1 MLNNKMLHAKI
12 VIIYPIARKKKFYGS
27 EKNMNK
33 TLNTNAQQ
41 FKIIKVFTKTR
52 KIMVYINTFYLKS
65 TSAFS
70 YLF

>member
-12 VIIYPIARKKKFYGS
+12 VIIYPTARKKKFYRS
-27 EKNMNK
+27 EKNTNK
-33 TLNTNAQQ
+33 TLNTNTQQ
-41 FKIIKVFTKTR
+41 FKIIKVLMKTR
-52 KIMVYINTFYLKS
+52 KIMIYINTFNLKS